1 MDIQYHGANC
11 ITIATK
17 HVRVV
22 IDDNLVDHGQ
32 KSITKPGDLALFTGA
47 HSAPAVATKLTI
59 DHPGEYEVSEV
70 SLYGIAL
77 RSHMDEAKTKST
89 TAYKFII
96 DDVRYLVT
104 GHIYPELTEREL
116 EAIGTVD
123 VMFVPVGGNGYT
135 TDSIGALKLIKKIE
149 PRLVIPTHFDDAA
162 LRFAVPQQSLEQ
174 ALQGL
179 SMEPL
184 ETTEKL
190 RVKSS
195 ELPEG
200 THLVVVKRI

>member
-1 MDIQYHGANC
+1 MDVQFHGANC

-47 HSAPAVATKLTI
+47 HSAPAVAVKLSI

-77 RSHMDEAKTKST
+77 RSHMDEAKIKST

-149 PRLVIPTHFDDAA
+149 PRLVIPTHFDDAC
-162 LRFAVPQQSLEQ
+162 
-174 ALQGL
+174 
-179 SMEPL
+179 
-184 ETTEKL
+184 TTV
-190 RVKSS
+190 R
-195 ELPEG
+195 G
-200 THLVVVKRI
+200 TSANTGTGTSGPIYGAA